1 MCGRYSFAPDL
12 KIVNEH
18 YEITLND
25 GVLHPNYNC
34 APTQLL
40 PVITNELPS
49 QLSFYSWGL
58 VPFWAK
64 DKTIGSKLIN
74 ARAETISEKASFK
87 NAFRRRR
94 CLVLADAFYEW
105 KKMPGS
111 KSKTP
116 YRIFLPERPLFSMAG
131 IWETWKSAEGD
142 ALNSFSVI
150 TTIPNELMAEI
161 HNRMPV
167 ILTKNA
173 EKIWL
178 QPDDEN
184 QLKELLKPYPAKA
197 MSAYRISN
205 LVNSPRNNHKNITQ
219 PVDPGDPAPDLFS
232 QS

>member
-25 GVLHPNYNC
+25 GDLHPNYNC

-64 DKTIGSKLIN
+64 DKTIGNKLIN

-105 KKMPGS
+105 KKMSGS

-131 IWETWKSAEGD
+131 IWETWKSAEGEQ
-142 ALNSFSVI
+142 LNSFSVV
-150 TTIPNELMAEI
+150 TTMPNELMAEI

-178 QPDDEN
+178 QSDDES

-205 LVNSPRNNHKNITQ
+205 LVNLPRNNHKNITL
-219 PVDPGDPAPDLFS
+219 PVDPGDPTPDLFS